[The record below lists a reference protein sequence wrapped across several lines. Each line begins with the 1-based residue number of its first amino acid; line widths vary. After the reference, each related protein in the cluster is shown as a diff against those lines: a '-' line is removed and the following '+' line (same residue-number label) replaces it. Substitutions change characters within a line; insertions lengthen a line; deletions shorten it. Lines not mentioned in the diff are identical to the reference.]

1 MNKSRLILLKE
12 LFLYGV
18 IGVISSS
25 VDALLFKALITY
37 WLENYLIVNSISVIA
52 GILISFTLNLYFNF
66 KTFDNILK
74 RFISFF
80 SVGIF
85 GMLLSSII
93 LTVGDKLN
101 IDIFIVKL
109 ASIVI
114 VAAIQFV
121 LNKLLSF
128 RKEEKING

>member
-85 GMLLSSII
+85 GMLLSSMI